1 MPNSRHNSLN
11 TPWLLQPKDWRGE
24 HHPKWFT
31 SWGYDKRRNNEKTH
45 SFWCRWDPIC
55 VYSESFLMFICL
67 SQTMMRCLG
76 ILDVCPNF
84 AKKQP
89 NNQLL
94 LHWGHLIRSPVPLS
108 ALLPPLLGSFLLP
121 VICAQSLKIAVRS
134 FPLIMY
140 LGLKSIM
147 ILKILISIINLY
159 IYISGSCFQYHGVST
174 PVSKVWLKNAPD
186 PFSAQ
191 LWWQHWATRLWCD
204 GFMSRCY
211 NEWLNSIDS
220 IDTLSWCKSNANI

>member
-1 MPNSRHNSLN
+1 MTKGETMKKHILFDADEIQFVFILN
-11 TPWLLQPKDWRGE
+11 HSWCLSVYPKQ
-24 HHPKWFT
+24 
-31 SWGYDKRRNNEKTH
+31 
-45 SFWCRWDPIC
+45 WCDVW
-55 VYSESFLMFICL
+55 EFLMFVPTL
-67 SQTMMRCLG
+67 PRNSQTISCFYIEDILFARPCRC
-76 ILDVCPNF
+76 
-84 AKKQP
+84 
-89 NNQLL
+89 
-94 LHWGHLIRSPVPLS
+94 PLCFP
-108 ALLPPLLGSFLLP
+108 LCLLGSFLLP

>member
-1 MPNSRHNSLN
+1 MQMRSNLCLFWIILDVYLFIPNNDAMFGNS
-11 TPWLLQPKDWRGE
+11 W
-24 HHPKWFT
+24 
-31 SWGYDKRRNNEKTH
+31 
-45 SFWCRWDPIC
+45 
-55 VYSESFLMFICL
+55 CL
-67 SQTMMRCLG
+67 SQLCQET
-76 ILDVCPNF
+76 
-84 AKKQP
+84 AKQ
-89 NNQLL
+89 
-94 LHWGHLIRSPVPLS
+94 S
-108 ALLPPLLGSFLLP
+108 AASTLRTSY
-121 VICAQSLKIAVRS
+121 SLARAAVRS
-134 FPLIMY
+134 ASPFARVIFVARDLRAKPENCCPIFPLIMY

>member
-159 IYISGSCFQYHGVST
+159 IYIYIRIMFSVSWCINPSIKGVAEKRTRSI
-174 PVSKVWLKNAPD
+174 
-186 PFSAQ
+186 FCSA
-191 LWWQHWATRLWCD
+191 LVA
-204 GFMSRCY
+204 
-211 NEWLNSIDS
+211 
-220 IDTLSWCKSNANI
+220 TLSHQTVMRWFHVPVL

>member
-159 IYISGSCFQYHGVST
+159 IYIYQDHVFSIMVYQPQYQRCGWKTHQIHFLLSFGGNIEPPDCDAMVSCPGAIMNG
-174 PVSKVWLKNAPD
+174 WIL
-186 PFSAQ
+186 
-191 LWWQHWATRLWCD
+191 
-204 GFMSRCY
+204 
-211 NEWLNSIDS
+211 
-220 IDTLSWCKSNANI
+220 